1 MSTIIRGGRV
11 LDVRAHRADAADVL
25 ITGDTITE
33 IGAPG
38 MPAPADATVLD
49 ARGTLLHP
57 GLINSHTHAHG
68 NLAKGLGDRWTLEL
82 LLTAG
87 PWISG
92 GRTLEDKHLS
102 AKIGAVEMVLKGCT
116 ASYDLPLEFPAPTP
130 EGLHA
135 VGSAYAAVG
144 LRAVVALYWLAE
156 TLESLQVRNARS
168 KGWSWQ
174 EIADALG
181 VSKQAVHKKHSGRT

>member
-1 MSTIIRGGRV
+1 MATIIRGGRV
-11 LDVRAHRADAADVL
+11 VALPAQRADPADVL

-57 GLINSHTHAHG
+57 GLINAHTHAHG
-68 NLAKGLGDRWTLEL
+68 NLAKGMGDRWSLER

-102 AKIGAVEMVLKGCT
+102 AKLGAAEMVLKGCT
-116 ASYDLPLEFPAPTP
+116 AS
-130 EGLHA
+130 
-135 VGSAYAAVG
+135 
-144 LRAVVALYWLAE
+144 
-156 TLESLQVRNARS
+156 
-168 KGWSWQ
+168 
-174 EIADALG
+174 
-181 VSKQAVHKKHSGRT
+181 

>member
-38 MPAPADATVLD
+38 MPAPADASVLD

-68 NLAKGLGDRWTLEL
+68 NLAKGMGDRGTLEL
-82 LLTAG
+82 LRTAG

-92 GRTLEDKHLS
+92 GRALSGKRLS
-102 AKIGAVEMVLKGCT
+102 ARRGAGGRWRRGGPG
-116 ASYDLPLEFPAPTP
+116 SHDLPLE
-130 EGLHA
+130 
-135 VGSAYAAVG
+135 
-144 LRAVVALYWLAE
+144 
-156 TLESLQVRNARS
+156 
-168 KGWSWQ
+168 
-174 EIADALG
+174 
-181 VSKQAVHKKHSGRT
+181 VSG